1 MVAQSGRNR
10 LIDTST
16 ATLPLHMPDA
26 HHTAQLAYGMKGRAL
41 PARSSRNLR
50 QFYTDQAKR
59 SCSAYI

>member
-10 LIDTST
+10 FIDTST
-16 ATLPLHMPDA
+16 ATLPLHVTDA
-26 HHTAQLAYGMKGRAL
+26 HHTAQLSYGMKGCAL

-50 QFYTDQAKR
+50 QFCIDQAKR